1 MKIKIDSDK
10 TYNYKELCALMG
22 EKVTNGGF
30 RTRQFEKWRTEYE
43 IDKAQGT
50 NRYTVRKLSLTE
62 KQDVAKRFSYQQ
74 YLEPM
79 LYKLLVNSKHG
90 NEYSVDYSMIDLMYD
105 LYLVNGNYKDA
116 KYKANQT
123 LLCDYFLWG
132 ETELNSY
139 TFETY
144 KMFKKII
151 KDIFK
156 SMQSRSIITITEI
169 YTKVNKVKIGD
180 VEKITT
186 DKMTDNEVSAMLKY
200 RRIITLEKY
209 NCDKYETLS
218 YFKRQKVDEL
228 VSEKMGISWF
238 YTNYHI
244 ILNKCGAKEI
254 IKNNNY
260 EFTYLG
266 TLINNKTQEKV
277 NRSVQGDLRTMVRAD
292 KISMTDILINK
303 NTNEQMC
310 KNIINDVIE
319 NDITI
324 NLNTY

>member
-1 MKIKIDSDK
+1 MRTIKDK
-10 TYNYKELCALMG
+10 TYNYKELCELMD
-22 EKVTNGGF
+22 ENFKKSNE
-30 RTRQFEKWRTEYE
+30 RTRQFERWRLEYG
-43 IDKAQGT
+43 IDKLQGT
-50 NRYTVRKLSLTE
+50 NRYTVRSLSLSE
-62 KQDVAKRFSYQQ
+62 KQNVAKRFSYQQ

-90 NEYSVDYSMIDLMYD
+90 SEYSIDYSMIDLMYD

-116 KYKANQT
+116 KYKANQS
-123 LLCDYFLWG
+123 LLCDYFNWG

-156 SMQSRSIITITEI
+156 SMQDRSIITITEI
-169 YTKVNKVKIGD
+169 YTKVNKLQINNI
-180 VEKITT
+180 EKITT
-186 DKMTDNEVSAMLKY
+186 TKMTDSEVSTMLKY
-200 RRIITLEKY
+200 RRQITLEKY
-209 NCDKYETLS
+209 NCDKYEFLS

-228 VSEKMGISWF
+228 VSGKMKISWF

-319 NDITI
+319 KRYHN
-324 NLNTY
+324 

>member
-169 YTKVNKVKIGD
+169 YTKVNKLVINN

-186 DKMTDNEVSAMLKY
+186 TKMTDNEVSTMLKH
-200 RRIITLEKY
+200 RRRITLEKY
-209 NCDKYETLS
+209 NCDKYESLS
-218 YFKRQKVDEL
+218 YFKRQKVDEI

-266 TLINNKTQEKV
+266 TLVNNKTQEKI
-277 NRSVQGDLRTMVRAD
+277 NKSVQGDLRTMVRAD
-292 KISMTDILINK
+292 KLSMTDTLINK
-303 NTNEQMC
+303 NTNGYLC
-310 KNIINDVIE
+310 KKIIKGCQSCC
-319 NDITI
+319 
-324 NLNTY
+324 